1 MGKDFISTSLPRLM
15 KMYFSDPGQ
24 RLRLAAG
31 EVLMDQGDD
40 NDRLFLVLK
49 GVLAGYVTRPGGDS
63 YELFVATEN
72 MFVGVYSF
80 FSRTYVSSAKVI
92 AREPCEIAYIDQTQR
107 ALPETGTESL
117 FEQFMP
123 VVVENLL
130 VRMQKEQEF
139 ALEKE
144 LTLKKLMETEKLA
157 VLGQMAAGIA
167 HELNNAIAVLSSNTQ
182 WLKKHIREMVRD
194 YRPATATFFQKGI
207 EDGRKLS
214 SRDVRRRAGALQK
227 ELGVGKSDAEKLAQI
242 DIPLEILRQY
252 GSALEEEIHDMYLDW
267 EMGAVFYDMDVAAT
281 LAAHVV
287 SSVKALAVQKTGKEQ
302 DVAINDSIREA
313 VVLLIGPLR
322 EIDVEMKLND
332 LPLIKSSRGEWVQVW
347 TNLIRNAAEALQQ
360 SACPRGRITIESGV
374 QEDHIRVR
382 VIDNG
387 PGIPPDV
394 LPRIMQPNF
403 TTKEKGKDFGL
414 GLGLTIS
421 SRIVGKY
428 NGKIH
433 IKSRPGFTEF
443 TVLIPAGGPT

>member
-1 MGKDFISTSLPRLM
+1 MSKDFISTSLPRL
-15 KMYFSDPGQ
+15 KKIYFSNPAQ
-24 RLRLAAG
+24 RLRLAKG
-31 EVLMDQGDD
+31 EVLMDQGDE

-49 GVLAGYVTRPGGDS
+49 GVLTGYVTRPGGDS

-80 FSRTYVSSAKVI
+80 FSKTYISSAKVI
-92 AREPCEIAYIDQTQR
+92 AREACEIAYIDQAQQ
-107 ALPETGTESL
+107 ALPATGNESL

-144 LTLKKLMETEKLA
+144 VTLKKLMETEKLA

-182 WLKKHIREMVRD
+182 WLKKHIHEMVRD
-194 YRPATATFFQKGI
+194 YRPATCSFFQKGM
-207 EDGRKLS
+207 EEGRKLS
-214 SRDVRRRAGALQK
+214 SRDVRARAGMLQR
-227 ELGVGKSDAEKLAQI
+227 ELAIEKNEAEKLAQI
-242 DIPLEILRQY
+242 DISLDILRQY
-252 GSALEEEIHDMYLDW
+252 GSDLKDEIPDMYLDW
-267 EMGAVFYDMDVAAT
+267 EIGAVVYDMDVAVT

-287 SSVKALAVQKTGKEQ
+287 SSVKALAVQQTGKEQ

-322 EIDVEMKLND
+322 EIDVDMTLGD

-347 TNLIRNAAEALQQ
+347 TNLIRNAAEAIQQ
-360 SACPRGRITIESGV
+360 SNTACGHITIESSV
-374 QEDHIRVR
+374 QGDNIRVLI
-382 VIDNG
+382 VDNG
-387 PGIPPDV
+387 PGIPPEV

-421 SRIVGKY
+421 SRIVNKY
-428 NGKIH
+428 GGKIS
-433 IKSRPGFTEF
+433 IKSRPGLTEF
-443 TVLIPAGGPT
+443 IVLIPVSSE